1 MTIGE
6 IIKDYRTEHNMSCE
20 EFAKKCGF
28 SKSYVYALEK
38 NEHPKTKEPIVPSLG
53 IITRISTATNIP
65 VINLCQSLGV
75 AYPGM
80 GYPEAQLSSLEHKL
94 IDSFRRADEL
104 DRQMVLR
111 ILKIEEKR
119 GRRKNGINC
128 QGNIITYDG
137 WKYT

>member
-6 IIKDYRTEHNMSCE
+6 IIKDYRTEHNMSYE

-65 VINLCQSLGV
+65 VINLCQSLGI

-111 ILKIEEKR
+111 ILKIEEK
-119 GRRKNGINC
+119 GDAEKMA
-128 QGNIITYDG
+128 
-137 WKYT
+137 

>member
-6 IIKDYRTEHNMSCE
+6 IIKDYRTEHNMSYE

-104 DRQMVLR
+104 DHQMVLR
-111 ILKIEEKR
+111 ILKIEEK
-119 GRRKNGINC
+119 GDAEKLA
-128 QGNIITYDG
+128 
-137 WKYT
+137 

>member
-6 IIKDYRTEHNMSCE
+6 IIKDYRTEHNMSYE
-20 EFAKKCGF
+20 EFAQRCGF

-53 IITRISTATNIP
+53 IISRISTGTSIP
-65 VINLCQSLGV
+65 IIDLCRSLGI

-80 GYPEAQLSSLEHKL
+80 GYPESQLSPLEKKL
-94 IDSFRRADEL
+94 IDSFRSADDL

-111 ILKIEEKR
+111 ILKVEEKR
-119 GRRKNGINC
+119 DAEKMA
-128 QGNIITYDG
+128 
-137 WKYT
+137 

>member
-6 IIKDYRTEHNMSCE
+6 IIKDYRTEHNMSYE

-38 NEHPKTKEPIVPSLG
+38 NEHSKTKEPIVPSLG

>member
-6 IIKDYRTEHNMSCE
+6 IIKDYRTEHNMSYE

-38 NEHPKTKEPIVPSLG
+38 NEPIVPSLG

-111 ILKIEEKR
+111 ILKIEEK
-119 GRRKNGINC
+119 GDAEKMA
-128 QGNIITYDG
+128 
-137 WKYT
+137 